1 MTKQKLIFYD
11 ETLKVLYSADYVNN
25 TEKSPLSMNSDE
37 GDIAILI
44 SNDFSFYKF
53 EIPDTSQRNLKKVI
67 PFLIGEEVLGNIDC
81 LLYTSPS
88 PRD

>member
-44 SNDFSFYKF
+44 SNDFSFFKF
-53 EIPDTSQRNLKKVI
+53 EIPDTSQRNLKKVNTLPTHYEYLKENI
-67 PFLIGEEVLGNIDC
+67 YNGEE
-81 LLYTSPS
+81 
-88 PRD
+88 

>member
-11 ETLKVLYSADYVNN
+11 ETLKVLYSADYINN
-25 TEKSPLSMNSDE
+25 SEKSLLGMNSGE

-67 PFLIGEEVLGNIDC
+67 P
-81 LLYTSPS
+81 
-88 PRD
+88 